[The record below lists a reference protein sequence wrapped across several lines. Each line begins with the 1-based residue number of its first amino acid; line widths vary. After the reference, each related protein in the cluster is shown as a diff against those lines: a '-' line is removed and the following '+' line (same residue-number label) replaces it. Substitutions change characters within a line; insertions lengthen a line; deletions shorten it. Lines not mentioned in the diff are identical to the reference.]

1 MDIVAIFKKIWVLIL
16 SDGMMGN
23 NQIGEIFKLWPQFGT
38 MFNFKISVYFKLCMF
53 YLFDHI

>member
-23 NQIGEIFKLWPQFGT
+23 NQIGEIFKL
-38 MFNFKISVYFKLCMF
+38 
-53 YLFDHI
+53 